1 MKQVNVTDPPKSLPW
16 ADSQCTCSAST
27 DLSFS
32 MHMGQM
38 NPCARGREARGGD
51 SYVHLWK
58 LTHDSLASSLE
69 APDPVAVESPSPP
82 DRLKCD

>member
-1 MKQVNVTDPPKSLPW
+1 
-16 ADSQCTCSAST
+16 
-27 DLSFS
+27 

-38 NPCARGREARGGD
+38 NPCARGREARGAD
-51 SYVHLWK
+51 SYVRLWK